1 MKAVVLEKPDVLVYK
16 DVDTPQP
23 GSGEA
28 LLKVKAVSICGS
40 DILRVYHGAAKTYP
54 LILGHECAGEV
65 TAVGDGVDEAWL
77 GRQACVVPLIPCMNC
92 TACRRQIYSACR
104 RYSFIG
110 SRVSGGFAEYLKL
123 PASSLIPLP
132 DQVDC
137 EVGALIEPA
146 SVALYSLER
155 GGVKPGQRIAILG
168 VGSIGLFTVQW
179 ARAKEAGHIIAMD
192 VVDERLEAAK
202 SMGAHTTLNPAQA
215 DVVTEVRELTGDG
228 VDIAL
233 EVAGSPQALE
243 QAILMTRPRGRI
255 VCVGNQPEEAT
266 LPLKLIEHIMR
277 QELDV
282 RGVWMSYT
290 APFPGHAWP
299 DTIAAA
305 QAGHLELDKMIS
317 HRFPLSAAPDVFRQ
331 IQNRSLSYRKIII
344 SPES

>member
-1 MKAVVLEKPDVLVYK
+1 MKAVVLEKPGVLVYK

-65 TAVGDGVDEAWL
+65 AAVGPGVDEAWV
-77 GRQACVVPLIPCMNC
+77 GRHACVVPLIPCMRC
-92 TACRRQIYSACR
+92 TACQQQIYSACR
-104 RYSFIG
+104 AYSFIG
-110 SRVSGGFAEYLKL
+110 SRVSGGFAEYVKL
-123 PASSLIPLP
+123 PVSSLIPLP
-132 DQVDC
+132 GEIDD
-137 EVGALIEPA
+137 EVGALIEPG

-155 GGVKPGQRIAILG
+155 GESKPGQRVAILG

-179 ARAKEAGHIIAMD
+179 ARAKEAGHIIATD
-192 VVDERLEAAK
+192 VVDERLQAAK
-202 SMGAHTTLNPAQA
+202 SMGAHTALNPART
-215 DVVTEVRELTGDG
+215 DVVAEVRQITGDG

-233 EVAGSPQALE
+233 EVSGSPKALE

-255 VCVGNQPEEAT
+255 VCVGNQPENAA
-266 LPLKLIEHIMR
+266 LPLSFIEHIMR
-277 QELDV
+277 QELEV

-290 APFPGHAWP
+290 APFPGHTWT

-305 QAGHLELDKMIS
+305 QRGSLELDKMIS
-317 HRFPLSAAPDVFRQ
+317 HRFALAEVPDIFRH
-331 IQNRSLSYRKIII
+331 IHAGSLSYRKIII
-344 SPES
+344 VP